1 MKSKLIFGI
10 FSFWAL
16 HREKSIPLPP
26 PPPPPQLLLG
36 KAIDSNK

>member
-26 PPPPPQLLLG
+26 PPQLLLG